1 MIMQDTLC
9 CQFNESR
16 QWLPEFP
23 LSKKAEWITN
33 SPGREANKHTNK
45 LHSVGERLAIKRES
59 L

>member
-1 MIMQDTLC
+1 MHEPR

-23 LSKKAEWITN
+23 LSKKREWITN
-33 SPGREANKHTNK
+33 SRGREANKHTNK
-45 LHSVGERLAIKRES
+45 LHSVGERLAIKTKC